1 MEHIGI
7 LRPMAKLCNSPIRV
21 PMIRHTASAWL
32 FVLLSAAILIGCGG
46 QTSVKSKPKPNAGP
60 IVVPGAPLAQ
70 DWKTTNGHDVRLVD
84 YRGRVVFVVYFTTWC
99 VPCVQVMDDLHRLVV
114 SELPENAL
122 QVIAVSL
129 DLEPQ
134 KVIPAF
140 METLELAY
148 PIVLPD
154 AGALRGKT
162 PFGKVPA
169 VPTLFVLDSK
179 GRHVETLVGAIPTDY
194 LKRRVQARGVI
205 E

>member
-84 YRGRVVFVVYFTTWC
+84 YRGRCLRCLFHDLVYC
-99 VPCVQVMDDLHRLVV
+99 V
-114 SELPENAL
+114 
-122 QVIAVSL
+122 
-129 DLEPQ
+129 
-134 KVIPAF
+134 K
-140 METLELAY
+140 
-148 PIVLPD
+148 
-154 AGALRGKT
+154 
-162 PFGKVPA
+162 
-169 VPTLFVLDSK
+169 
-179 GRHVETLVGAIPTDY
+179 
-194 LKRRVQARGVI
+194 
-205 E
+205 